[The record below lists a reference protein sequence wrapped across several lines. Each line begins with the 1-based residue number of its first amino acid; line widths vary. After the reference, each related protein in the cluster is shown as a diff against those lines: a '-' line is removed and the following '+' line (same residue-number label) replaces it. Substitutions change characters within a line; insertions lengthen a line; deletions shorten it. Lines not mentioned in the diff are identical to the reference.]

1 MSHLIWKSQV
11 SGNIISIGNIQ
22 AGSSLNFRKKKP
34 SMLRL
39 LYLLGLT
46 MTYLSGSDTR
56 KVEILKP
63 IRATGNEVGLIF
75 PDGEFFKGENYKKTA
90 EAIQAASELRVWVA
104 LNARYYRSFAGLY
117 RTSRVPQEAIDAL
130 QNAGM
135 TSQNFVGVAHGIE

>member
-1 MSHLIWKSQV
+1 MCVL
-11 SGNIISIGNIQ
+11 
-22 AGSSLNFRKKKP
+22 GSSLNFRKKKP

-75 PDGEFFKGENYKKTA
+75 PDGEFFKGENYKKTGWFK
-90 EAIQAASELRVWVA
+90 I
-104 LNARYYRSFAGLY
+104 
-117 RTSRVPQEAIDAL
+117 
-130 QNAGM
+130 
-135 TSQNFVGVAHGIE
+135 